1 MKHWLA
7 RTIIVLL
14 TAAAIAVPLMLMSG
28 AKADPDAPA
37 ALAVL
42 GEASTLIKL
51 YPIYAFASGLFAWL
65 CWPRRKEITFILLSL
80 LLLSALGILAAGLL
94 VI

>member
-1 MKHWLA
+1 MKYWQI

-14 TAAAIAVPLMLMSG
+14 TAAAIAVPLILASN
-28 AKADPDAPA
+28 AEADPDAPA

-42 GEASTLIKL
+42 GEASMLIKL

-80 LLLSALGILAAGLL
+80 LFLSVAGICAAGLL
-94 VI
+94 II

>member
-1 MKHWLA
+1 MKHWFA

-14 TAAAIAVPLMLMSG
+14 TAAAIAVPLMLMSS
-28 AKADPDAPA
+28 AKAEPDAPA

-42 GEASTLIKL
+42 GEASLLIKL
-51 YPIYAFASGLFAWL
+51 YPIYAFASGLCAWL

-80 LLLSALGILAAGLL
+80 LFLSAAGICLTLS
-94 VI
+94 I